1 MDAFRKAIEMKA
13 DGIELDVNL
22 TKDGEVVVIHDEV
35 LDRVSDGTGRVQDF
49 TCNELK
55 NLILIKYIRNMRKK
69 RYQH

>member
-1 MDAFRKAIEMKA
+1 MESNWN
-13 DGIELDVNL
+13 VNL

-55 NLILIKYIRNMRKK
+55 KFKFLIKYIRNMRKK